1 MPDGALGSASAS
13 LAPALA
19 PRPRLPRARQW
30 PRPRRGVGGRLAHA
44 V

>member
-19 PRPRLPRARQW
+19 PPGHGCREH
-30 PRPRRGVGGRLAHA
+30 GSGHA
-44 V
+44 PDEESAAGSPTR